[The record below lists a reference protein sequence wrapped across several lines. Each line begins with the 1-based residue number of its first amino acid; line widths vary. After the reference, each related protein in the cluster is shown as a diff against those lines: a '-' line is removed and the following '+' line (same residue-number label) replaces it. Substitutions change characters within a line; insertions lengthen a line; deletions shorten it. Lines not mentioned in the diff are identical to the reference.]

1 MRISLPNNWTPRDY
15 QMPAWNYL
23 EKGGK
28 HAELIWHRRSG
39 KDEIALHRTAIA
51 AHERPA
57 TYWHMLPLATQV
69 RKAIWNAINPHTG
82 TRRIDEAFP
91 HELRAN
97 TNDQEMF
104 IRFKN
109 GSTWQALG
117 SDNYDAMVG
126 SPPAGIVYSEWALAN
141 PSARG
146 YLRPILAENNGWQIF
161 ITTPRGKNH
170 AHRTYLGGV
179 SEPATFAQ
187 VLTVADTKIISE
199 ERLEV
204 ELREYVDTYGEDQ
217 GKALYEQEYFCSFE
231 AAILGAY
238 YSKEITVA
246 TKEGRI
252 AVVDYDPNY
261 PVYAACDIGR
271 ADATAFWLWQVVGG
285 EPRIIESLSAS
296 GKDPDWFISQLTG
309 VETRLDNIDNQIVV
323 VKGDPIKGLEHR
335 TKYEYK
341 RVMLPHD
348 GKAKTFAARGKSAE
362 ELFAAEFGWTVVG
375 ITPNLSR
382 QDGIQ
387 AGRKLLGRCAISK
400 EGCAEGMDAL
410 SQYQHEWDDEKKM
423 FRDTPKHDWTS
434 HYADGWRYM
443 AVCWSTPYAVPEPE
457 NKPIIGMSG
466 LSLEDLWEESG
477 HNQRSKGRI

>member
-1 MRISLPNNWTPRDY
+1 MQD
-15 QMPAWNYL
+15 
-23 EKGGK
+23 GGR

-51 AHERPA
+51 AHERVA

-82 TRRIDEAFP
+82 VRRIDEAFP

-170 AHRTYLGGV
+170 AFRTYTAGMQQEG
-179 SEPATFAQ
+179 TFSQ
-187 VLTVADTKIISE
+187 LLTAE
-199 ERLEV
+199 ETGIMSVEQLEN
-204 ELREYVDTYGEDQ
+204 ELQEYIDTYGEDQ
-217 GKALYEQEYFCSFE
+217 GRALYEQEYLCSFE

-238 YSKEITVA
+238 YGKELTNA
-246 TKEGRI
+246 RKEGRI
-252 AVVDYDPNY
+252 TRVPHNPDY

-271 ADATAFWLWQVVGG
+271 SDATAFWLWQVIGG
-285 EPRIIESLSAS
+285 EPRVIECLSAS
-296 GKDPDWFISQLTG
+296 GKDPDWFISQLVG
-309 VETRLDNIDNQIVV
+309 QEVRLDIINNEIVV
-323 VKGDPIKGLEHR
+323 QKGEKIPGLSHR
-335 TKYEYK
+335 REYQYAS
-341 RVMLPHD
+341 VMLPHD
-348 GKAKTFAARGKSAE
+348 GKAKTFAAKGKSAQ
-362 ELFAAEFGWTVVG
+362 ELFAAYFGWSKVG
-375 ITPNLSR
+375 ITPSLSL

-387 AGRKLLGRCAISK
+387 AARKFFGRCVIDARGCEDGLDAI
-400 EGCAEGMDAL
+400 
-410 SQYQHEWDDEKKM
+410 SQYQHEWDDDKKM
-423 FRDTPKHDWTS
+423 FKDSPRHDWTS

-443 AVCWSTPYAVPEPE
+443 AICWTSPAMKKEPE
-457 NKPIIGMSG
+457 QKPIKTIHDAT
-466 LSLEDLWEESG
+466 LNDLWKTTP
-477 HNQRSKGRI
+477 QKRKRI